1 MLAKARQ
8 YGIADAESMTPA
20 TLDIVLQNVERATA
34 AANVAA
40 ATPAVKPPEDEP
52 IDWGTDEE
60 GKPLTEAH
68 YSKPIANAIKLA
80 HESKKKDKKIA
91 ELETMIQR
99 DRADR
104 AERAAMRDI
113 NSVLASRP
121 DLFGAK
127 PGQAVEGTPEYER
140 YQLVLAHL
148 GRLVQTKKHTTP
160 KADAAKALELFGPS
174 PKGGNRPAAKPS
186 VGDAYAAAELARP
199 NARNGGE
206 TLSRRELLIQ
216 QEQERQRNNGS
227 YVAST
232 SEDDDADLLD

>member
-8 YGIADAESMTPA
+8 YGIAGAESMTPD

-34 AANVAA
+34 PNAA
-40 ATPAVKPPEDEP
+40 AAKPAEPPPEDEP
-52 IDWGTDEE
+52 IDWGTDDD

-91 ELETMIQR
+91 DLETMIQR
-99 DRADR
+99 DRAER

-113 NSVLASRP
+113 NGVLAARP
-121 DLFGAK
+121 DLFGDK
-127 PGQAVEGTPEYER
+127 PGQAAEGTPEFER
-140 YQLVLAHL
+140 YQLVMAHL
-148 GRLVQTKKHTTP
+148 GRLVQTKRHTTP
-160 KADAAKALELFGPS
+160 KADAAKALELFGPT
-174 PKGGNRPAAKPS
+174 PKGGSRPAAKP
-186 VGDAYAAAELARP
+186 GLGNAYAAAELARP

-206 TLSRRELLIQ
+206 VLSRRERLIQ
-216 QEQERQRNNGS
+216 EEQERQRNNGS

-232 SEDDDADLLD
+232 SSDDDADLLD